1 MSYVDIFIFLF
12 FILVFPFGWGVGWIW
27 LWVLLFPVGWGG
39 YRGYVYY
46 IPISDSQNSQT
57 RISESPEKS
66 IELVEYKNL
75 RY

>member
-12 FILVFPFGWGVGWIW
+12 FILIFPFGWGFGWIW
-27 LWVLLFPVGWGG
+27 LWLLLFPVGWGG

-46 IPISDSQNSQT
+46 RPISERPITETSSQK
-57 RISESPEKS
+57 EKS